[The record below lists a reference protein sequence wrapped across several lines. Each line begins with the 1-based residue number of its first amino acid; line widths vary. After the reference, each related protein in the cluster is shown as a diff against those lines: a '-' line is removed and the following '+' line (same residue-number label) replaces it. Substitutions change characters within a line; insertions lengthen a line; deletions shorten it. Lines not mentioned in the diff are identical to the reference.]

1 MNAQHPLRTRLSL
14 TGVVLLAEGGHLI
27 WEHLHGGV
35 VRHHLLHRSDLPA
48 ISNAWGAI
56 LLPALT
62 WFLTGRIQRR
72 INRHS
77 EVTEATTPPST
88 VFIGF
93 VAALMGGI
101 SLAVAFTRESALT
114 SWLFLGQVL
123 LAVVLP
129 AYRAECVLGFVL
141 GMTFTFGAVLPTAVG
156 SVMAALSAIV
166 HLGVRPVLDRLQTR
180 LSRR

>member
-1 MNAQHPLRTRLSL
+1 MNAQQPLRTRLYT
-14 TGVVLLAEGGHLI
+14 TGVVLLAEGGHLL

-62 WFLTGRIQRR
+62 WLLIGRIQRR
-72 INRHS
+72 ISRQA
-77 EVTEATTPPST
+77 EGTEATILLST

-93 VAALMGGI
+93 VAALMGGL
-101 SLAVAFTRESALT
+101 SLAVAFTREAALT
-114 SWLFLGQVL
+114 SWLFLAQVL
-123 LAVVLP
+123 LALVLP

-166 HLGVRPVLDRLQTR
+166 HLGVRPVLGRLRTR
-180 LSRR
+180 LSRP